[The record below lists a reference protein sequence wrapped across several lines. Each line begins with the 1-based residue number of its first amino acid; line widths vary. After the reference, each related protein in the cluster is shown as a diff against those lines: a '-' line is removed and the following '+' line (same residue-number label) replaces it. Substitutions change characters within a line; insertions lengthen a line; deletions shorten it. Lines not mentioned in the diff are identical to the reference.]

1 MWITA
6 WSISLNTDRFIR
18 SIVSTCLILSIG
30 TFGATPAA
38 TAQADGDTDAAAE
51 NKGQLGSRKN
61 GGTLRI
67 CEFPSPHDGHKR
79 PKSEMAANDLPAPL
93 ADTFLLH
100 SLPGATEILYIDYDG
115 YDGIWGD
122 YTPWDTDG
130 DPNTFSD
137 EERTTIQEVWISVAE
152 DFAPFNI
159 DVTTEEPPPGW
170 RGHRAVV
177 DGSRIWGY
185 SWAYFGDWAAD
196 TDREAYVNP
205 GDDTWLWIADT
216 VTHEIGHSLNLDH
229 DGRGPIE
236 YYVGHGSGDTE
247 WGPVMGWGGYSLNT
261 WSIGDYHNATNQE
274 DDLAIITAVS
284 GVNFKADDHGGTT
297 GSATSITL
305 SETSLELAGAGII
318 ERTNDV
324 DFFAFTLDQAADVQ
338 ISINEDVLIGASNLD
353 VMARLHDAGGGVI
366 YTSAPISLIGASFD
380 VTLSAGNYYL
390 STDGIGWGTPM
401 SNPPVG
407 YSDYASLG
415 AYSIL
420 AQATSLAP
428 PPTPTIST
436 NGGAD
441 FTTGFNPFTVSGTT
455 DAATNEM
462 RLNGVPFAY
471 TPGSTVWS
479 TSVNLTA
486 KSVLSFTAVDVNE
499 STPATITITYDAN
512 NDADGDG
519 IIDSIEGMDDT
530 DSDSIPDYLDW
541 DSDGDGVLDAI
552 ENNQGTDPYDA
563 FDFPSLPI
571 RMDLVLIALLAAI
584 CIGFLRLQRE
594 SRKNRS

>member
-1 MWITA
+1 M
-6 WSISLNTDRFIR
+6 SLG
-18 SIVSTCLILSIG
+18 S
-30 TFGATPAA
+30 FGSAPLA
-38 TAQADGDTDAAAE
+38 TAQADGDADTATED
-51 NKGQLGSRKN
+51 KGRLGSLRI
-61 GGTLRI
+61 GGTLVT
-67 CEFPSPHDGHKR
+67 CEFPLQPEGHKK
-79 PKSEMAANDLPAPL
+79 PKSEVAANDLPVPL

-100 SLPGATEILYIDYDG
+100 SLPGATEILYMDFDG
-115 YDGIWGD
+115 YDGVWGD

-137 EERTTIQEVWISVAE
+137 EERTTIQEVWVSVAE

-159 DVTTEEPPPGW
+159 DVTTEEPSPGW

-236 YYVGHGSGDTE
+236 YYVGHGSGDTQ

-261 WSIGDYHNATNQE
+261 WSIGDYHNSTNQE
-274 DDLAIITAVS
+274 DDLAIITAVT
-284 GVNFKADDHGGTT
+284 GVDFRVDDHGGNRF
-297 GSATSITL
+297 SATPITI
-305 SETSLELAGAGII
+305 SESSLELAGAGLI

-324 DFFAFTLDQAADVQ
+324 DFFSFTLDQAADVQ
-338 ISINEDVLIGASNLD
+338 ISINEDVTIGASNLD
-353 VMARLHDAGGGVI
+353 VKAQLHDEGGGI
-366 YTSAPISLIGASFD
+366 IHTSDPMGLIGASFD
-380 VTLSAGNYYL
+380 VTLSAGDYYL

-420 AQATSLAP
+420 AQVTSLAP

-441 FTTGFNPFTVSGTT
+441 FTTGFNPITVSGTT

-462 RLNGVPFAY
+462 RLNGVPFSY
-471 TPGSTVWS
+471 TPGSTTWS
-479 TSVNLTA
+479 TSVDLTA
-486 KSVLSFTAVDVNE
+486 KSVLNFTAVDMTE
-499 STPATITITYDAN
+499 SAPATITIIFDAN
-512 NDADGDG
+512 NDADADG
-519 IIDSIEGMDDT
+519 IIDSVEGMDDT
-530 DSDSIPDYLDW
+530 DSDSVPDYLDW
-541 DSDGDGVLDAI
+541 DSDNDGVLDSI

-563 FDFPSLPI
+563 FDAPSLPI
-571 RMDLVLIALLAAI
+571 RIDVVLIAVLAAI
-584 CIGFLRLQRE
+584 SIGYLRLQRV
-594 SRKNRS
+594 RRSQKLHASHIRSNSE